1 MRAAGL
7 ALLLICVVAP
17 PAFAIEDSGITHAD
31 QVEAKVVLP
40 APVDS
45 DVPGADLG
53 EAEGGDASAD
63 EGATVEDDDE
73 VTGAH
78 SSAGDKQP
86 VKAARKDAK
95 AKGTDKA
102 DTSTEESDPVSD
114 KTGDASDTLK
124 EALDDDDAGDAADDL
139 QVSSAKVPSGK
150 KESDEAAAVST
161 EEKGSSDKAAPKQ
174 QGSEPHAPAKSD
186 AADKAVQDAANDLQ
200 ESDDETDSSEAA
212 EAKQPKKHQKSSR
225 GKSSKSTDE
234 HGDLG
239 EGVGAGAGVGVGMKA
254 PKAAAAAPA
263 PKKKA
268 GGKAAGKAYI
278 PLNPTVPKLTVAD
291 TQTVKGL
298 FQVTSPNRRQF
309 HVNSFADV
317 SSTAAGAAFFGGNMH
332 VLTANKKNQF
342 RYSNTHGQL
351 GGMAFATHYPHY
363 NKASIISSNTKSA
376 KVNGNFKPSV
386 VTTFTG
392 KGEVGIGVS
401 GPASKLHVQGE
412 GNTRL
417 LNVNHWGDMSA
428 CSTGIGLFAGNAYV
442 TTESNSALF
451 RYSNSHSAI
460 GAIGLAMHYPSWN
473 KASFITSGTKNA
485 RGKKAFKPKTIATFT
500 HKGLVGIGTTRP
512 KSLLAVKSKERA
524 LSVNDWIDISSQG
537 SAGFIGMNAHMVMR
551 ASKRLFSFSNTAKSM
566 GAIGVATNF
575 PLLNQLS
582 IVSSKESS
590 SNKGTLFKPHAI
602 ATFTHKGLSGFGT
615 DTPKSKVDVRNPAGR
630 QISANKYADVSA
642 NEQLQG
648 FFAGNGYAVGREFQ
662 FSNTHNILGA
672 IGLATHYPKPGEASI
687 ISSGDVQP
695 KAGKPFKPVV
705 LAHFTKDGSLKV
717 KKNLVVTGDLVVK
730 GRMLNGDDTQLDMMA
745 AQEALL
751 KENLALRERMTQ
763 METMMASMMSTR

>member
-1 MRAAGL
+1 
-7 ALLLICVVAP
+7 
-17 PAFAIEDSGITHAD
+17 
-31 QVEAKVVLP
+31 
-40 APVDS
+40 
-45 DVPGADLG
+45 
-53 EAEGGDASAD
+53 
-63 EGATVEDDDE
+63 
-73 VTGAH
+73 
-78 SSAGDKQP
+78 
-86 VKAARKDAK
+86 
-95 AKGTDKA
+95 
-102 DTSTEESDPVSD
+102 
-114 KTGDASDTLK
+114 
-124 EALDDDDAGDAADDL
+124 
-139 QVSSAKVPSGK
+139 
-150 KESDEAAAVST
+150 
-161 EEKGSSDKAAPKQ
+161 
-174 QGSEPHAPAKSD
+174 
-186 AADKAVQDAANDLQ
+186 
-200 ESDDETDSSEAA
+200 
-212 EAKQPKKHQKSSR
+212 
-225 GKSSKSTDE
+225 
-234 HGDLG
+234 
-239 EGVGAGAGVGVGMKA
+239 
-254 PKAAAAAPA
+254 
-263 PKKKA
+263 
-268 GGKAAGKAYI
+268 
-278 PLNPTVPKLTVAD
+278 
-291 TQTVKGL
+291 
-298 FQVTSPNRRQF
+298 
-309 HVNSFADV
+309 
-317 SSTAAGAAFFGGNMH
+317 
-332 VLTANKKNQF
+332 
-342 RYSNTHGQL
+342 
-351 GGMAFATHYPHY
+351 
-363 NKASIISSNTKSA
+363 
-376 KVNGNFKPSV
+376 
-386 VTTFTG
+386 
-392 KGEVGIGVS
+392 
-401 GPASKLHVQGE
+401 
-412 GNTRL
+412 
-417 LNVNHWGDMSA
+417 MSA

-500 HKGLVGIGTTRP
+500 HKGLVGVGTTRP

-615 DTPKSKVDVRNPAGR
+615 DAPKSKVDVRNPAGR

-642 NEQLQG
+642 NDQLQG

-717 KKNLVVTGDLVVK
+717 KKNLVVTGDLVVS
-730 GRMLNGDDTQLDMMA
+730 GRMLNGDDTQLDLMA